1 MPILMQYFLPNAFM
15 PRVSYD
21 IFVQCVVVVVV
32 VVVVMAVVIV
42 PAVVVVVVVIA
53 VVILRTKPLNY
64 KSYHAALH

>member
-32 VVVVMAVVIV
+32 VVVVVI
-42 PAVVVVVVVIA
+42 VVVVVVVVVA
-53 VVILRTKPLNY
+53 VAT
-64 KSYHAALH
+64 A